1 MKLKNNIL
9 IQKMG
14 GTFVAYDNDTSTL
27 HELNET
33 AYLILVAIEKKKTKK
48 QIVGEIV
55 RNFKVSVEKANSDY
69 DEFLKI
75 LENKELVVRKK

>member
-1 MKLKNNIL
+1 
-9 IQKMG
+9 MG